1 MATFKVIAG
10 DFGEGRTGQ
19 VLVGPLYR
27 KSGQG
32 FNMPGRVHIGTGQ
45 IEALE
50 IATEENLK
58 KMGGAIGWGIVG
70 GLALGP
76 VGLIAG
82 ALAGGRQT
90 EITFVCKFK
99 DGRKFLGS
107 CDAKVFADIKAA
119 ELSSGVTTVE
129 HSARITTAYSPAA
142 ALREPCAEGRHYAC
156 GSKECSCS
164 CHQKIQKAS
173 ILRRLFRG

>member
-1 MATFKVIAG
+1 MATFKVLAG
-10 DFGEGRTGQ
+10 DFGEGKSGQ

-27 KSGQG
+27 RSGQG
-32 FNMPGRVHIGTGQ
+32 FNMPGGVHIGPGQ

-58 KMGGAIGWGIVG
+58 KMGGAVGWGVAG
-70 GLALGP
+70 GIALGP

-82 ALAGGRQT
+82 ALAGGRQK

-107 CDAKVFADIKAA
+107 CDAKVFADIKSA
-119 ELSSGVTTVE
+119 EFPSGVATVE
-129 HSARITTAYSPAA
+129 RSARITTVYSSGA
-142 ALREPCAEGRHYAC
+142 ALRQPCVEGRHYAC

-164 CHQKIQKAS
+164 CHQKKEKVS
-173 ILRRLFRG
+173 FLRRLFRG